1 MGDVFLEQL
10 VKKKNTSTDIVKK
23 ALIMLLGLI
32 LCFLALNFVF
42 SQFFGTI
49 ALLIAVG
56 AIYFAW
62 FFMTSLNLEFEY
74 IYTNGEIDV
83 DKIMAKRK
91 RKRMTTVKISSFEE
105 FDKFNLEKY
114 RTQQYDVTLNAAIS
128 MTEPDTYYGVFH
140 NRENKKC
147 ILIFSPDERLL
158 PEIEKVYKRRIRVS
172 Q

>member
-1 MGDVFLEQL
+1 MADVFLEQL
-10 VKKKNTSTDIVKK
+10 VKKKNSGIDILKK
-23 ALIMLLGLI
+23 SLILLAGLI
-32 LCFLALNFVF
+32 LCMIALSFVM
-42 SQFFGTI
+42 SQFFGSI

-105 FDKFNLEKY
+105 FDKYNAEKL
-114 RTQQYDVTLNAAIS
+114 RSQQIDVTLNAAIC
-128 MTEPDTYYGVFH
+128 TTDPDTYYAIFR
-140 NRENKKC
+140 NRENKRC
-147 ILIFSPDERLL
+147 LLIFSPDERLL
-158 PEIEKVYKRRIRVS
+158 PEIEKVFKRKIRVA